1 MAIHIEK
8 SDRAKP
14 FRARVKVP
22 GMKRVSKSFEKKS
35 DARIWAEAKQREL
48 TVLALVPTLG
58 YERHTVGEAIDLFI
72 KTVLPTRAEESQKQT
87 LNRLQEWQ
95 REIGDVRMEDLT
107 GNKVHSVLAPQKN
120 SGATKNRKRGTL
132 SAVCTHFTKAPNQWL
147 MRNPVQDCPRWQEP
161 RKKNREMP
169 QSDFEVIYAEAERR
183 AEEASKT
190 DFNLW
195 NLPLILMLIFVTGI
209 RRAELRRLKVTDLD
223 WNDTSGLL
231 RIEGK
236 DTDADGN
243 REIRFAYIDPDE
255 YGDLLQRMRDIPRGE
270 NPYLFAG
277 RNGKPCTISTALKAV
292 KKAVGLE
299 DAGTHWVRHTAIS
312 QMARKGFSNVDLQKF
327 SGHKTL
333 AMLDKYVH
341 SDEDDIRRIMAQR

>member
-1 MAIHIEK
+1 
-8 SDRAKP
+8 
-14 FRARVKVP
+14 
-22 GMKRVSKSFEKKS
+22 
-35 DARIWAEAKQREL
+35 
-48 TVLALVPTLG
+48 
-58 YERHTVGEAIDLFI
+58 
-72 KTVLPTRAEESQKQT
+72 
-87 LNRLQEWQ
+87 
-95 REIGDVRMEDLT
+95 
-107 GNKVHSVLAPQKN
+107 
-120 SGATKNRKRGTL
+120 
-132 SAVCTHFTKAPNQWL
+132 
-147 MRNPVQDCPRWQEP
+147 
-161 RKKNREMP
+161 MP